1 MLSTP
6 ENQKQEA
13 SSNEATPVISDLKPV
28 MEGLLPAFRDSKTG
42 EVHLSLDKDGALAQD
57 HSFFH
62 LPNHWISELNV
73 LGEAMTL
80 IPTVEA
86 GYWRSTGFI
95 AVAKQIHLP
104 LDS

>member
-1 MLSTP
+1 MLSNS
-6 ENQKQEA
+6 ENYAEKL
-13 SSNEATPVISDLKPV
+13 SSVSSAPVISDLKPI
-28 MEGLLPAFRDSKTG
+28 MTGLSPAFREKTTG
-42 EVHLSLDKDGALAQD
+42 EVHLSRDENGELSQD

-62 LPNHWISELNV
+62 LPTQWVSKRDSFGV
-73 LGEAMTL
+73 AMAL

-95 AVAKQIHLP
+95 AITKQIQLP